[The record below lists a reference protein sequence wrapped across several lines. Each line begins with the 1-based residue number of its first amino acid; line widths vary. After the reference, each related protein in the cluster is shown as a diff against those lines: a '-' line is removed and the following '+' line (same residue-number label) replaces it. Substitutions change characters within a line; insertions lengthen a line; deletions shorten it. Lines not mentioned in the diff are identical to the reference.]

1 MINDVKVMVLVVLT
15 VFDHDDDNSGYVS
28 YMYVMTG

>member
-1 MINDVKVMVLVVLT
+1 MVLVVLT

-28 YMYVMTG
+28 YMYVMTGWY